1 MDICITKNLI
11 IIQSFKMRF
20 FLSEK
25 YILRS
30 KFFQLVLKLY
40 LDTLQSTNDGMYDV
54 LVNAFQGQ
62 DMSRQIPCLLASV
75 SSMSLDEALRLHVSS
90 PTSLSRHDLIDFV
103 ERFYNFWR
111 RLNRIATFQ
120 TIKRTP
126 RSNAKAMIQEM
137 DYFTNLV
144 LNFYRGILSKLDPY
158 SHSVYRQLISGVNVG
173 ISRYVPKKNKLV
185 GYDGLKGIPFIDTV
199 VIQPPMITYPTKT
212 TRSGM
217 FQDLKHNY
225 AQNVILDPSQ
235 WSCYPAKIGEYLA
248 FVYFHH
254 DYMVLGMALANLF
267 ELATTDEVRDKKPKI
282 IYLFGVS
289 DNLPEPQLGYYYDA
303 RHDLMVGYASKQPK
317 IDYFG
322 YMKKM
327 LLTQYNL
334 LQLKQGHLPIHGAMV
349 HVVLQNNTRANIIIV
364 GDSGAGK
371 SESLDAFRSLASGY
385 LKSFKIIF
393 DDMGSLKFQAGK
405 VIATGTE
412 IGAFVR
418 LDDLEEGYAFNEID
432 RAIFMNPDKINAR
445 MVMPVTKYQDIMLGY
460 EVDYIFYANNYD
472 SPPAKVRLFGDPLAA
487 QEVFIAGK
495 RMAKGTTSEQGI
507 VQSFFAN
514 PFGPAQEEAISR
526 ELIQKYFLMMF
537 EQGVKVGELFT
548 QLGVSGFE
556 KKGPAAS
563 AKAMLDLIVR
573 LQSQ

>member
-1 MDICITKNLI
+1 MV
-11 IIQSFKMRF
+11 S
-20 FLSEK
+20 
-25 YILRS
+25 
-30 KFFQLVLKLY
+30 KLY

-90 PTSLSRHDLIDFV
+90 PTSLSRHDLIDFA

-126 RSNAKAMIQEM
+126 RANAKAMIQEM

-144 LNFYRGILSKLDPY
+144 LNFYRVILSKLDPY
-158 SHSVYRQLISGVNVG
+158 SHNVYRQLISGVNVG

-185 GYDGLKGIPFIDTV
+185 GYVGLKGIPFIDTV

-217 FQDLKHNY
+217 FQNLKHNY
-225 AQNVILDPSQ
+225 AQNVILDLSQ
-235 WSCYPAKIGEYLA
+235 WSCYPAKVGEYLA

-254 DYMVLGMALANLF
+254 DYMVLGLALANLF
-267 ELATTDEVRDKKPKI
+267 ELATTDEVLDKKPNI

-334 LQLKQGHLPIHGAMV
+334 LQIKQGHLPIHGAMV

-563 AKAMLDLIVR
+563 AKEMLDLIVR
-573 LQSQ
+573 LQS